1 MLGEHLIFEENES
14 QATGAREMALSVK
27 KCLPWKPKDLDLV
40 PRIHVRCLL

>member
-1 MLGEHLIFEENES
+1 MLGEHLISEENES
-14 QATGAREMALSVK
+14 QATGAREMALSV